1 MLLSLRKQAGK
12 VGILGILTLVGALM
26 VLLRPAASHA
36 AAGPK
41 TYTVKIDAKPPRG
54 EMWDF
59 MHFFPSSLAV
69 HQGDTIHFIWNGAGG
84 PHTATLVNAARAH
97 RWRTL
102 HQRAG
107 DNYQLFVHDTRFG
120 GDDKGL
126 IVNPKVASPS
136 NPTCGAPST
145 PCAYTGVGVLNSG
158 IQFSDP
164 TNQPSFDVTVDPS
177 TPVGEYTVL
186 CLLHPGMEMHLY
198 VVAPGARIQSP
209 GQVAADARAEISH
222 AKKVD
227 GPAAD
232 AKAQRVRRQRMAG
245 GHVHWWIHA
254 GGVVGGV
261 TADEYLD
268 RTLRVH
274 RGDRITVRG
283 SMEIHN
289 LAFPVKRVITRP
301 FIKTVCEVPGRDQPA
316 TSPFDC
322 AAPTDFR
329 LDLNRKVTRHT
340 SHRLVKGKVRNSGI
354 LHSPKVSDGMAF
366 PFRQQFTFRAVQAG
380 RFHGMCNVHGPRM
393 DIHIRVLR

>member
-1 MLLSLRKQAGK
+1 MLLSLRKRARK
-12 VGILGILTLVGALM
+12 MGILSTLTLVGALM
-26 VLLRPAASHA
+26 VLLRPAVSHA
-36 AAGPK
+36 APGPQ
-41 TYTVKIDAKPPRG
+41 TYTVKIDAKPPHG

-59 MHFFPSSLAV
+59 MHLFPDSLAV
-69 HQGDTIHFIWNGAGG
+69 HQGDTIHFVWNGVEG

-97 RWRTL
+97 RWRTQ
-102 HQRAG
+102 HQGAG
-107 DNYQLFVHDTRFG
+107 DNYQLFVPDTRFG

-126 IVNPKVASPS
+126 IVNPTVASPS
-136 NPTCGAPST
+136 SPACGAPST
-145 PCAYTGVGVLNSG
+145 PCTYAGVGVLNSG

-186 CLLHPGMEMHLY
+186 CLLHAGMQMHLY

-209 GQVAADARAEISH
+209 GQVAADAQAEISH

-232 AKAQRVRRQRMAG
+232 AKAQRVRRQRMAN

-289 LAFPVKRVITRP
+289 LAFPLKRVKTRP
-301 FIKTVCEVPGRDQPA
+301 FIKTVCEVSGPDQPA

-340 SHRLVKGKVRNSGI
+340 SHRLVKGKLRNSGI
-354 LHSPKVSDGMAF
+354 LHSPHLVDGMAF
-366 PFRQQFTFRAVQAG
+366 PFRQHFTFRAVHAG